1 MIGMSKTRHGMD
13 LGTRVAILSIM
24 LFILIQGIQWVATA
38 GQELPEM
45 ERTFLTNRAT
55 LALILWAL
63 IITGYSW
70 FSFKPKGWRIPS
82 DITPDSLPSSYL
94 KYPLGPREKKKKLS
108 N

>member
-1 MIGMSKTRHGMD
+1 MIGMSKRRHGMD

-24 LFILIQGIQWVATA
+24 LFILIQGIQWVPTL

-45 ERTFLTNRAT
+45 ERTFLTNRAA
-55 LALILWAL
+55 LVLILWTL

-70 FSFKPKGWRIPS
+70 FSFKPKSWRIPS

-94 KYPLGPREKKKKLS
+94 KNIIEPEEKRKKS
-108 N
+108 EH